1 MTEREQNTQ
10 PTYEV
15 SVNVRV
21 AWQAQS
27 LSNAGNNG
35 SNRLLPRRQ
44 LLADGTETDAYSGNI
59 AKHAHATL
67 LAEYLEAAGSPL
79 CPACKVRDARR
90 AAALI
95 DRAEFRN
102 LTIEQIVRGCGLC
115 DTHGF
120 LVTAKNAASDGSS
133 EARIASPSTP
143 WSSSPSRS
151 RCPSGIRKRRSCSR
165 APGIRRKR
173 DKC

>member
-1 MTEREQNTQ
+1 MTEREQDVQ
-10 PTYEV
+10 PLYEV

-44 LLADGTETDAYSGNI
+44 LLADGTETDAHSGNI
-59 AKHAHATL
+59 AKHYHATL

-79 CPACKVRDARR
+79 CPACQARDGRR

-95 DRAEFRN
+95 DGRSSGISLSSRSCAPAACAIR
-102 LTIEQIVRGCGLC
+102 T
-115 DTHGF
+115 GF
-120 LVTAKNAASDGSS
+120 SSRRKTPPAMGAARP
-133 EARIASPSTP
+133 EAASPSTP
-143 WSSSPSRS
+143 WSSSPSRW
-151 RCPSGIRKRRSCSR
+151 RCPGGIKKRCSCSR